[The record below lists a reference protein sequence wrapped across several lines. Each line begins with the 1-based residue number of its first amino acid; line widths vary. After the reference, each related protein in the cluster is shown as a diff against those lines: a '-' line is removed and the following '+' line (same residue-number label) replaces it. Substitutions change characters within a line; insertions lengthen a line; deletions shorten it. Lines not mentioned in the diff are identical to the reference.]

1 MESILPWSTS
11 AMIIMPF
18 LATSDFTAF
27 VTSSNDL
34 LEDTVTRSP
43 LNESGA
49 AATKDRR
56 PGRGLGRCAPAGGRP
71 GDLHR
76 WRNASPVV
84 SDPNDRGGRRF
95 WRTYAGCV
103 SMGPVVRRSG
113 NRRPESR
120 STARLGRSEQASTAS
135 PPLCGRVHL
144 PPRPHTAHRES
155 NATQSESVGE
165 FLVAPTLESCLPH
178 SRIVPRGRG
187 EILCEE
193 VAELARLG
201 ATYIQIDA
209 PHYALLIDPTTRR
222 FYEQQAAQAGRTAS
236 MQQWLERALEL
247 DIALISAAPAVTY
260 GFHLCR
266 GNQDSRWLAEG
277 SYEPI
282 APIVFQK
289 IKAHR
294 LLLEYDDVRSG
305 SFEPL
310 RLVPNDKSVVLGLIT
325 TKMPRM

>member
-56 PGRGLGRCAPAGGRP
+56 PGRGSGRCAPAGGRP

-165 FLVAPTLESCLPH
+165 FLVAPTLESCLSHP
-178 SRIVPRGRG
+178 RTVPRRRDSNPLRRSGR
-187 EILCEE
+187 
-193 VAELARLG
+193 
-201 ATYIQIDA
+201 
-209 PHYALLIDPTTRR
+209 IDPPRCHLHPDRCPALRSPDRSDDSEVLRGTSGPGWTRGK
-222 FYEQQAAQAGRTAS
+222 YATVAGAC
-236 MQQWLERALEL
+236 
-247 DIALISAAPAVTY
+247 P
-260 GFHLCR
+260 
-266 GNQDSRWLAEG
+266 
-277 SYEPI
+277 
-282 APIVFQK
+282 
-289 IKAHR
+289 
-294 LLLEYDDVRSG
+294 
-305 SFEPL
+305 
-310 RLVPNDKSVVLGLIT
+310 
-325 TKMPRM
+325 